1 MKKRFMRVLAVAVAL
16 SMVAPPGAFAV
27 IDDAALRAHVAAKN
41 GGPLALSDVPVPTP
55 PNLSQFVVNKNAA
68 IMLGKALFWDMQAG
82 GDGQTACASCH
93 YHSGADNRTKN
104 QVNPGILAGDQFFGA
119 LGDPLY
125 TGDVTGPNYTLVA
138 EDFPFPKELND
149 VVSSQGVFLR
159 SFAPSIFNPA
169 DACTPQPDATFS
181 ISGINVRRVEP
192 RNTPTTINAVF
203 NHRNFW
209 DGRANDSFNGVN
221 PAGIRDE
228 GALVAVMDGTGI
240 AKKRLIETKPDGTP
254 VTNSFGVP
262 KPLLLNSSLASQAV
276 GPPLSIFEMS
286 CGAAPARS
294 FPDLGRKLLRL
305 RPLAGQEVSPTDSVL
320 GPERHVTGKG
330 LRTTYSRLIMQA
342 FDRKFWGARARIDGF
357 SQMEYNFALFWGLA
371 IQAYEASL
379 VSGDTRY
386 DRWAA
391 GTGTLTEQEKL
402 GLAVFSG
409 FPGVTDAKCINCHVG
424 PEFTGASVRMRACQP
439 EGGAQEAIERMIMG
453 NGGNAVY
460 DGGFYNIGVRATLED
475 IGVGEDNLA
484 YSRQVAEDNV
494 VDYFCF
500 DPAKFEVNPGTP
512 VAVGTIGT
520 PGERIAVMGAHKV
533 PTIRN
538 VELTAPYMHSG
549 GHGTLEQV
557 VEFYDTGAGK
567 VGTFP
572 GFGIE
577 NSEDLDP
584 DIVGLNLSKVEEDA
598 LVVFM
603 RALTDD
609 RVRFEKAPFDHPQ
622 LLIPNGHPTDHD
634 TIIANG
640 TTGEAVDSFV
650 EVPAVGAAGRLSDPP
665 KNFLEVGTPQF

>member
-1 MKKRFMRVLAVAVAL
+1 MKKRFMRVMAVAIAL
-16 SMVAPPGAFAV
+16 SMVAPPGAFAA
-27 IDDAALRAHVAAKN
+27 IDDVALRAHVAGKN
-41 GGPLALSDVPVPTP
+41 GGPLALSQVPVPTP
-55 PNLSQFVVNKNAA
+55 PNLSQFVVNQNAA

-93 YHSGADNRTKN
+93 YHSGADSRTKN
-104 QVNPGILAGDQFFGA
+104 QVNPGILASDQFFGA

-138 EDFPFPKELND
+138 GDFPFPRELND

-169 DACTPQPDATFS
+169 DACTSQPDATFNV
-181 ISGINVRRVEP
+181 SGINVRRVEP

-209 DGRANDSFNGVN
+209 DGRANDTFNGVN
-221 PAGIRDE
+221 PAGIRD
-228 GALVAVMDGTGI
+228 ASAMVAVMDGAGV
-240 AKKRLIETKPDGTP
+240 AMMRLVDQTQVNE
-254 VTNSFGVP
+254 FGVP
-262 KPLLLNSSLASQAV
+262 KPLLLNASLASQAV
-276 GPPLSIFEMS
+276 GPPLSALEMS
-286 CGAAPARS
+286 CGAARS

-371 IQAYEASL
+371 IQAYEATL

-391 GTGTLTEQEKL
+391 GTGILTEKEKL

-424 PEFTGASVRMRACQP
+424 PEFTGASVRMRACQD
-439 EGGAQEAIERMIMG
+439 EGGNQEAIERMIMG
-453 NGGNAVY
+453 AGGTAVY
-460 DGGFYNIGVRATLED
+460 DGGFYNIGVRATAED

-484 YSRQVAEDNV
+484 YSRQVAEGNV

-500 DPAKFEVNPGTP
+500 DPAKFEVNPGTT
-512 VAVGTIGT
+512 VA
-520 PGERIAVMGAHKV
+520 PGERITVMGAHKV

-567 VGTFP
+567 FGNFP
-572 GFGIE
+572 GFGDD
-577 NSEDLDP
+577 NSNDLDP
-584 DIVGLNLSKVEEDA
+584 DIVELNLSDDEEKA
-598 LVVFM
+598 LVIFM
-603 RALTDD
+603 KALTDD
-609 RVRFEKAPFDHPQ
+609 RVRYEKAPFDHPQ
-622 LLIPNGHPTDHD
+622 LFIPNGHPGGTSSV
-634 TIIANG
+634 TPNG
-640 TTGEAVDSFV
+640 STGEAMDSFV
-650 EVPAVGAAGRLSDPP
+650 EVPAVGANGRLNGPP
-665 KNFLEVGTPQF
+665 KNFLQVEPPPGTPEF